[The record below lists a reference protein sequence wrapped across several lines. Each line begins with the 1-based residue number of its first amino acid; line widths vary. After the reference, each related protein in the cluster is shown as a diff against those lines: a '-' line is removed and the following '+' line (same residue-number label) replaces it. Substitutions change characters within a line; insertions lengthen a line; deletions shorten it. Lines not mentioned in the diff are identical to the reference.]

1 MRGCVCCVTFVV
13 VFCLIDVVGRCCYGC
28 GVLLCFAVVRCCCV
42 VLCCVVVCCVVLG
55 PGVHLGVLCVLCC
68 VVVACDGL

>member
-42 VLCCVVVCCVVLG
+42 VLCCVVLWCVVLFWG
-55 PGVHLGVLCVLCC
+55 ALGCVMCVVLCC
-68 VVVACDGL
+68 GSL